1 MPQHDAWVRTIIDT
15 VVDGIVVID
24 ELGTIRLFNQGC
36 QRLFGYTPEEVI
48 GRNVKMLMPS
58 PYTEQHDG
66 YLKHYRDTGEKRIIG
81 SGRNVQGRRH
91 DGSVFPMYL
100 SVGELP
106 EEHRGEGGRFIGIIH
121 DTTAE
126 IMAGEE
132 LRQTAARLRT
142 IIESVPD
149 AIIVIDECG
158 RVDSFSGFAE
168 KLFGW
173 ANHEVAGKNVSILMP
188 EPYRSRH
195 DGYLERYLRTGERR
209 IIGIGRIV
217 VGQRRDGSTFPME
230 LAVAEMQ
237 LGEGRYFTGFVQ
249 DLTERQRFEKR
260 AQDLQAE
267 LLHVSRLSA
276 MGQMAAAIAHELN
289 QPLTAVTNFAAAA
302 ERLLENKVDVP
313 RKALEFIAKA
323 GAQAERAG
331 QIIRRLRRFVERGE
345 IQIRP
350 EPVAAVLEEGVAL
363 ALIGL
368 KDTGVR
374 TELNLAHDLPEVAMD
389 RVQIQQVV
397 INLVRNAI
405 EAMQGGSRRELTIRA
420 TRVEDNKVAISVI
433 DTGSG
438 IAPEVAEQL
447 FQPFVTTKS
456 QGMGVGLSISRSIVE
471 AHGGSMSAAANPQ
484 GGTIFRFT
492 LRLSAPEPEDEAE
505 GGLKRR

>member
-15 VVDGIVVID
+15 VVDGIVIID
-24 ELGTIRLFNQGC
+24 DLGTIRLFNEGC
-36 QRLFGYTPEEVI
+36 QRLFGYAPEEVI

-66 YLKHYRDTGEKRIIG
+66 YLQHYRDTAEKRIIG
-81 SGRNVQGRRH
+81 SGRNVQGRRR

-106 EEHRGEGGRFIGIIH
+106 EEHRGEGGRFVGIIH
-121 DTTAE
+121 DMTAE
-126 IMAGEE
+126 LVAGEE
-132 LRQTAARLRT
+132 LRQTAARLHT

-149 AIIVIDECG
+149 AIIVIDERG
-158 RVDSFSGFAE
+158 RIDSFSSFAE
-168 KLFGW
+168 RLFGW

-195 DGYLERYLRTGERR
+195 DGYLERYLTTGERR

-217 VGQRRDGSTFPME
+217 VGLRRDGSTFPME
-230 LAVAEMQ
+230 LAVAEMR
-237 LGEGRYFTGFVQ
+237 LGDGRYFTGFVQ
-249 DLTERQRFEKR
+249 DLTERQRVEKR

-302 ERLLENKVDVP
+302 ERLLENKPGVP
-313 RKALEFIAKA
+313 PKASEFIAKA

-350 EPVAAVLEEGVAL
+350 EALTGVLEEGVAL

-368 KDTGVR
+368 KDAGTR
-374 TELNLAHDLPEVAMD
+374 IELDVAPDLPEVAMD

-405 EAMQGGSRRELTIRA
+405 EAMQGGTRRELTIAAARA
-420 TRVEDNKVAISVI
+420 EDDRIAVSVI
-433 DTGSG
+433 DTGPGVAS
-438 IAPEVAEQL
+438 EVADQL

-471 AHGGSMSAAANPQ
+471 AHGGSMSAVANPG

-492 LRLSAPEPEDEAE
+492 LRVSGPEFGQEAE
-505 GGLKRR
+505 EG

>member
-15 VVDGIVVID
+15 VVDGIVIID
-24 ELGTIRLFNQGC
+24 DLGTIRVFNEGC
-36 QRLFGYTPEEVI
+36 QRLFGYTPDEVI
-48 GRNVKMLMPS
+48 GQNVRMLMPP

-66 YLKHYRDTGEKRIIG
+66 YLRHYRETAEKRIIG
-81 SGRNVQGRRH
+81 SGRNVQGRRR
-91 DGSVFPMYL
+91 DGSIFPMYL

-106 EEHRGEGGRFIGIIH
+106 EEHRGEGGRFVGIIH
-121 DTTAE
+121 DTTSE

-149 AIIVIDECG
+149 AIVVIDERG
-158 RVDSFSGFAE
+158 RIDSFSSFAE

-173 ANHEVAGKNVSILMP
+173 ASHEVAGKNVSILMP

-195 DGYLERYLRTGERR
+195 DGYLERYLTTGQRR

-217 VGQRRDGSTFPME
+217 VGLRRDGSTFPME

-237 LGEGRYFTGFVQ
+237 LGDGRYFTGFVQ
-249 DLTERQRFEKR
+249 DLSERQRVEKR

-302 ERLLENKVDVP
+302 ERLLANTPGVP
-313 RKALEFIAKA
+313 PKASEFIAKA

-331 QIIRRLRRFVERGE
+331 QIIRRLRSFVERGE

-350 EPVAAVLEEGVAL
+350 EALAAVLEEGVAL
-363 ALIGL
+363 ALIGS
-368 KDTGVR
+368 KDAGVR
-374 TELNLAHDLPEVAMD
+374 IDLDFAADLPEVEMD

-405 EAMQGGSRRELTIRA
+405 EAMQGGARRELTIAAARA
-420 TRVEDNKVAISVI
+420 EDGKVAVTVV
-433 DTGSG
+433 DTGPG
-438 IAPEVAEQL
+438 LAPEVADQL

-456 QGMGVGLSISRSIVE
+456 QGMGVGLSISRTIVE
-471 AHGGSMSAAANPQ
+471 AHGGSMSAAANPA

-492 LRLSAPEPEDEAE
+492 LRISGPETEEEAGE
-505 GGLKRR
+505 G

>member
-15 VVDGIVVID
+15 VVDGIVIID
-24 ELGTIRLFNQGC
+24 DLGTIRVFNEGC
-36 QRLFGYTPEEVI
+36 QRLFGYTPDEVI
-48 GRNVKMLMPS
+48 GQNVRMLMPP

-66 YLKHYRDTGEKRIIG
+66 YLRHYRETAEKRIIG
-81 SGRNVQGRRH
+81 SGRNVQGRRR
-91 DGSVFPMYL
+91 DGSIFPMYL

-106 EEHRGEGGRFIGIIH
+106 EEHRGEGGRFVGIIH
-121 DTTAE
+121 DTTSE

-149 AIIVIDECG
+149 AIVVIDERG
-158 RVDSFSGFAE
+158 RIDSFSSFAE

-173 ANHEVAGKNVSILMP
+173 ASHEVAGKNVSILMP

-195 DGYLERYLRTGERR
+195 DGYLERYL
-209 IIGIGRIV
+209 
-217 VGQRRDGSTFPME
+217 STFPME

-237 LGEGRYFTGFVQ
+237 LGDGRYFTGFVQ
-249 DLTERQRFEKR
+249 DLSERQRVEKR

-302 ERLLENKVDVP
+302 ERLLANTPGVP
-313 RKALEFIAKA
+313 PKASEFIAKA

-331 QIIRRLRRFVERGE
+331 QIIRRLRSFVERGE

-350 EPVAAVLEEGVAL
+350 EALAAVLEEGVAL
-363 ALIGL
+363 ALIGS
-368 KDTGVR
+368 KDAGVR
-374 TELNLAHDLPEVAMD
+374 IDLDFAADLPEVEMD

-405 EAMQGGSRRELTIRA
+405 EAMQGGARRELTIAAARA
-420 TRVEDNKVAISVI
+420 EDGKVAVTVV
-433 DTGSG
+433 DTGPG
-438 IAPEVAEQL
+438 LAPEVADQL

-456 QGMGVGLSISRSIVE
+456 QGMGVGLSISRTIVE
-471 AHGGSMSAAANPQ
+471 AHGGSMSAAANPA

-492 LRLSAPEPEDEAE
+492 LRISGPETEEEAGE
-505 GGLKRR
+505 G